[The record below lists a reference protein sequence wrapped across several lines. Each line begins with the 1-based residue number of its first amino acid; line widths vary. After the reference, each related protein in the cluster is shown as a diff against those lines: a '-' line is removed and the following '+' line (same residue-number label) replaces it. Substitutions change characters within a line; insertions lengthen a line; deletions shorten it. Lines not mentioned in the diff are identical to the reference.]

1 MFGQNSK
8 AGRIEKMNPKIAE
21 FPFGKSLNQPPI
33 LENYNLFASDT
44 ALREA
49 VKANGG
55 AWNDEHAEK
64 FGGILGKA
72 ETLELGNAA
81 NKNLPVLKTH
91 DRFGNRSD
99 TVEYH
104 PAYHALMRIGI
115 ENETHNLNW
124 TQIREGG
131 YVARS
136 ALAFLK
142 QQVDEGTSCPL
153 TMTFAVVPSLKIQ
166 PEIAAEWLPR
176 VLSNEYD
183 ERFIPAPEKRG
194 ATFGMAMTEPQG
206 GSDVRANITFARK
219 VGNGEYEI
227 TGRKWFCSA
236 PMCDAFLVLAQTEKG
251 VSCFLLPRF
260 RPDGAKNAFYIQRL
274 KDKLG
279 NKSNASAEVEFH
291 AAFAKIIGEEGRG
304 VANIMEMVRHT
315 RLDCAVGSAG
325 TLRRAVAE
333 SLHHCRYRS
342 AFGKLLIE
350 QPLMRNVL
358 ADLCLES
365 EAATAFAFR
374 LARGFDESANDEQA
388 KLYTR
393 IATAIGKF
401 WICKRA
407 VFAVGEAMEC
417 LGGNGY
423 VEESVLPRLY
433 RDIPVNSIW
442 EGSGNIQCL
451 DVLRSMQKEKESVG
465 ILLDEINSANGANVN
480 FDVFTRKIE
489 RELLDVNN
497 LEFRAR
503 RVVEKLAL
511 ALQASILLRNA
522 PAFVGEAF
530 CNSRLLES
538 CLNFGTLPAGVDVE
552 KIIARSMPK
561 TEEIARKTH
570 ERR

>member
-1 MFGQNSK
+1 MTK
-8 AGRIEKMNPKIAE
+8 AAE
-21 FPFGKSLNQPPI
+21 FAFGKSLNQPPI
-33 LENYNLFASDT
+33 LENYNLFASDS
-44 ALREA
+44 ALQESVA
-49 VKANGG
+49 ANGG
-55 AWNDEHAEK
+55 AWNNEHAER
-64 FGGILGKA
+64 FGEVLGRA
-72 ETLELGNAA
+72 ETLELGNSA
-81 NKNLPVLKTH
+81 NKNPPILKTH

-99 TVEYH
+99 VVEFHPSYH
-104 PAYHALMRIGI
+104 ELMRIGI
-115 ENETHNLNW
+115 ENETHSLSW
-124 TQIREGG
+124 TSEHAGA

-136 ALAFLK
+136 GLAFLK

-166 PEIAAEWLPR
+166 PEISEEWLPR

-183 ERFIPAPEKRG
+183 PRFIPASEKRG

-206 GSDVRANITFARK
+206 GSDVRTNLTFAK
-219 VGNGEYEI
+219 SIGSGEYEI

-260 RPDGAKNAFYIQRL
+260 KPDGAKNAFHIQRL

-279 NKSNASAEVEFH
+279 NKSNASSEVEFH
-291 AAFAKIIGEEGRG
+291 AAYAQIIGEEGRG

-315 RLDCAVGSAG
+315 RLDCAVGSAA

-333 SLHHCRYRS
+333 SLHHCAHRV

-350 QPLMRNVL
+350 QPLMQNVL

-365 EAATAFAFR
+365 EAATALAFR

-388 KLYTR
+388 KLFTR

-407 VFAVGEAMEC
+407 VFAASEAMEV

-433 RDIPVNSIW
+433 RDAPVNSIW
-442 EGSGNIQCL
+442 EGSGNVQCL
-451 DVLRSMQKEKESVG
+451 DVLRSMSKEPQSVEALLNEIESASGANKNFDNFIRVIEKE
-465 ILLDEINSANGANVN
+465 LLNVN
-480 FDVFTRKIE
+480 D
-489 RELLDVNN
+489 

-511 ALQASILLRNA
+511 ALQAAVLLRNA
-522 PAFVGEAF
+522 PDFVGDAF
-530 CNSRLLES
+530 CNLRLTEKYLS
-538 CLNFGTLPAGVDVE
+538 FGTLPVE
-552 KIIARSMPK
+552 TEFKKIINRSMPK
-561 TEEIARKTH
+561 TK
-570 ERR
+570 

>member
-1 MFGQNSK
+1 MSLNLLQKTDEFAFGT
-8 AGRIEKMNPKIAE
+8 
-21 FPFGKSLNQPPI
+21 SLNQPPI
-33 LENYNLFASDT
+33 LENYNLFTSDA
-44 ALREA
+44 ALQNA
-49 VKANGG
+49 VKVNGG
-55 AWNDEHAEK
+55 AWNDEYAER
-64 FGGILGKA
+64 FGEILGQA
-72 ETLELGNAA
+72 ETLELGDLA
-81 NKNLPVLKTH
+81 NKNLPILKTH
-91 DRFGNRSD
+91 DRFGNRLD
-99 TVEYH
+99 MVEFH
-104 PAYHALMRIGI
+104 PAYHALMRVGI
-115 ENETHNLNW
+115 ENETHSLAW
-124 TQIREGG
+124 TSKCDGA

-166 PEIAAEWLPR
+166 PGIADEWLPR

-183 ERFIPAPEKRG
+183 ARFIPVWEKNG

-206 GSDVRANITFARK
+206 GSDVRANITFAK
-219 VGNGEYEI
+219 KNGSGEYEI

-236 PMCDAFLVLAQTEKG
+236 PMCDAFLVLANTEKG
-251 VSCFLLPRF
+251 ISCFLLPRF
-260 RPDGAKNAFYIQRL
+260 KPDGAKNAFYIQRL

-279 NKSNASAEVEFH
+279 NKSNASSEVEFH
-291 AAFAKIIGEEGRG
+291 AAYAQIIGEEGRG

-333 SLHHCRYRS
+333 SLHHCAYRA

-358 ADLCLES
+358 ADLALES
-365 EAATAFAFR
+365 EAATGLAFR
-374 LARGFDESANDEQA
+374 LARGFDESKRSDEA
-388 KLYTR
+388 KIFTR

-407 VFAVGEAMEC
+407 VFAASEAMEC

-433 RDIPVNSIW
+433 RDVPVNSIW
-442 EGSGNIQCL
+442 EGSGNVQCL
-451 DVLRSMQKEKESVG
+451 DVLRAMQKERESVG
-465 ILLDEINSANGANVN
+465 ILLDEIKSASGANKI
-480 FDVFTRKIE
+480 FDYFVRNVE
-489 RELLDVNN
+489 RELNDTDN

-511 ALQASILLRNA
+511 ALEASVLLRNA
-522 PAFVGEAF
+522 PNFVADAF
-530 CNSRLLES
+530 CNSRLLEN
-538 CLNFGTLPAGVDVE
+538 CLSFGTLPVGTKFE
-552 KIIARSMPK
+552 KIINRSIPK
-561 TEEIARKTH
+561 AKDI
-570 ERR
+570 